1 MIDVDYYKFE
11 DGTNPI
17 DPYLD
22 GLDPKMRAKVLR
34 AIGLLE
40 EFGTALRMPHSEHL
54 GDGIFELRV
63 KQGSDIER
71 VSLFLLYE
79 RQGYLNKWFHKE
91 TAENSSMGKIL

>member
-71 VSLFLLYE
+71 VLYFFFIGSKAILTIGIQ
-79 RQGYLNKWFHKE
+79 R
-91 TAENSSMGKIL
+91 NSRKHLPVRFN

>member
-40 EFGTALRMPHSEHL
+40 EFGTALRMPHSQ
-54 GDGIFELRV
+54 RNSR
-63 KQGSDIER
+63 K
-71 VSLFLLYE
+71 LLPV
-79 RQGYLNKWFHKE
+79 RFN
-91 TAENSSMGKIL
+91 

>member
-63 KQGSDIER
+63 KQGSDTER
-71 VSLFLLYE
+71 VLYFFFY
-79 RQGYLNKWFHKE
+79 RQQGYLNKWFHKE
-91 TAENSSMGKIL
+91 TAENSSR